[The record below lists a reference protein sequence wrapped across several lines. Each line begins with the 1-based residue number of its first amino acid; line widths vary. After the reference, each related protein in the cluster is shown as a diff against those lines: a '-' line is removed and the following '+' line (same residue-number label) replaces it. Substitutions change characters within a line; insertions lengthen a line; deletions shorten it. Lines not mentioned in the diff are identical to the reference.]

1 MTFDARNADAVRDHV
16 TAYRRA
22 EQSFAAV
29 TAPAGV
35 LDRAGHSGMT
45 AARSLIVN
53 ADDFGQSQG
62 INRGIMAAHARGI
75 VTSASLMVRWPAA
88 AEAAAYSRQHPDL
101 SLGLH
106 VDLAEWACRDGTW
119 GRVYEVIP
127 THAIDAV
134 AQEVFQQLERFI
146 RLVGRKPTHLDSH
159 QHLHQR
165 SPLRTVL
172 ARVAHGLR
180 IPLRHYCAGVH
191 YCGSFY
197 GQTATGTPLPEAI
210 SVEGLLHTLGTLPSG
225 LTELS
230 CHPGYV
236 TDLETMYCHE
246 RTAEVQVLCN
256 PRVRAGLAALGI
268 ALCSFHDVS
277 HGLPTTGLYDRQG
290 ISPDTPA
297 GPVE

>member
-1 MTFDARNADAVRDHV
+1 
-16 TAYRRA
+16 
-22 EQSFAAV
+22 
-29 TAPAGV
+29 
-35 LDRAGHSGMT
+35 MT
-45 AARSLIVN
+45 ATRSLIVN
-53 ADDFGQSQG
+53 ADDFGQSYG

-88 AEAAAYSRQHPDL
+88 AEAAAYSRQHSDL

-106 VDLAEWACRDGTW
+106 VDLAEWAYRDGTW

-146 RLVGRKPTHLDSH
+146 RLIGRKPTHLDSH

-172 ARVAHGLR
+172 TRMAHVLG
-180 IPLRHYCAGVH
+180 IPLRHYCTGVH

-197 GQTATGTPLPEAI
+197 GQTATGAPLPEAI
-210 SVEGLLHTLGTLPSG
+210 SVEGLLHTLRTLPSG

-236 TDLETMYCHE
+236 TDLETMYRHE
-246 RTAEVQVLCN
+246 RAAEVQALCD
-256 PRVRAGLAALGI
+256 PQVRACFAALGI
-268 ALCSFHDVS
+268 DLCSFHDVS
-277 HGLPTTGLYDRQG
+277 HG
-290 ISPDTPA
+290 TPA
-297 GPVE
+297 GPAWGRVAGARAPLP